1 MLRYNHTGLCWYG
14 LSHGSTIKSVYDKF
28 CGVEFRV
35 MGASDRALG
44 LKVSAPSASG
54 FRV

>member
-1 MLRYNHTGLCWYG
+1 MDLAMVRR
-14 LSHGSTIKSVYDKF
+14 LSPWYDKF

-44 LKVSAPSASG
+44 LKVSATSASG